1 MPWLKHI
8 SIFLKNNTDVRSS
21 QGEKSRPDIQ
31 PLVCSSCI
39 ARKNI
44 SFALVILRY
53 AREVD
58 SCFEDRAS
66 RRMAGGLTSLHR
78 RNFRLIL
85 P

>member
-1 MPWLKHI
+1 MMKSVCNAVLLK
-8 SIFLKNNTDVRSS
+8 KVKKQAAT
-21 QGEKSRPDIQ
+21 DIQ

-39 ARKNI
+39 AKKNI

-53 AREVD
+53 TRGVD
-58 SCFEDRAS
+58 SCFADRAS
-66 RRMAGGLTSLHR
+66 HRMAGGLTSLHR